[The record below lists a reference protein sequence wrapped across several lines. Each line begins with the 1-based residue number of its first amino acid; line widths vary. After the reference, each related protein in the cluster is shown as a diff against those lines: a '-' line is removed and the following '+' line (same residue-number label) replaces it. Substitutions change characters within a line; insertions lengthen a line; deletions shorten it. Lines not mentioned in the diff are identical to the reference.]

1 MEDIEE
7 KRQSLRIDMESD
19 KVELIW
25 LDENE
30 HEQVAMARCID
41 LSRRGVLLMY
51 SGNFTLG
58 SLLNIT
64 FNPDN
69 EGSKHTVKGQ
79 VCRSKDIGDAYHI
92 AIQLIDF
99 N

>member
-19 KVELIW
+19 KVELLW
-25 LDENE
+25 LDEHN
-30 HEQVAMARCID
+30 HEQTAVAKCVD
-41 LSRRGVLLMY
+41 LSRRGALFLYDDDFV
-51 SGNFTLG
+51 LG

-69 EGSKHTVKGQ
+69 DNKHTIKAQ
-79 VCRSKDIGDAYHI
+79 VCRSKNYVDTYQI
-92 AIQLIDF
+92 AVQLI
-99 N
+99 